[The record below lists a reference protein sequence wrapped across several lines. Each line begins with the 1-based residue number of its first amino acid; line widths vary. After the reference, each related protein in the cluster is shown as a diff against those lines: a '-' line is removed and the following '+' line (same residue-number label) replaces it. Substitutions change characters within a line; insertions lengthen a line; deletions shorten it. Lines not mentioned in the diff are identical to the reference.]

1 MLITGKNLKLL
12 KLSQNS
18 TLQSAI
24 LRMNKT
30 KFKIIFIVKKNN
42 IFLGT
47 LSDGDIRRALAEGA
61 KLLSKVN
68 KFYNK
73 NSIYISKSSKINN
86 NTKNIQKIFF
96 ENNIFSIP
104 VLDKKKIIGFYD
116 IRDFLTQNNGNSMVL
131 VMAGGFGKRLLP
143 LTKKIPKPMLPI
155 KGKPILQIILE
166 NLKKQNFKEVLIST
180 YYKASVIKKYFKSG
194 EKLKLK
200 IDYLYEK
207 SPLGTAG
214 CLKLLKKSIINNYE
228 NLLIINGDILTNLN
242 FQNIFDFHISH
253 RSDLTIGVKNIVVSN
268 DYGVIKG
275 DGIVFTDIE
284 EKPIN
289 SYNINA
295 GIYILKTKIIKK
307 IKFSKNLNMV
317 DVINQIKK
325 LNKKV
330 TVYPILENWNDIG
343 TIEVYKKYK

>member
-1 MLITGKNLKLL
+1 MLTKGKNLKALTL
-12 KLSQNS
+12 GQNS

-24 LRMNKT
+24 LIMNKT

-61 KLLSKVN
+61 DLSSLIN
-68 KFYNK
+68 RFYNK
-73 NSIYISKSSKINN
+73 NSVYISKFSKKFENI
-86 NTKNIQKIFF
+86 KSIQKIFF
-96 ENNIFSIP
+96 DKNIFSIP

-116 IRDFLTQNNGNSMVL
+116 IRDFLTQNFGNSLAL

-166 NLKKQNFKEVLIST
+166 NLKKQNFRDIYIST
-180 YYKASVIKKYFKSG
+180 HYKSEIIKKYFKSG
-194 EKLKLK
+194 KKFKLK
-200 IDYLYEK
+200 IDYLEEK
-207 SPLGTAG
+207 QPLGTAG
-214 CLKLLKKSIINNYE
+214 CLKLLKKNKISNYE
-228 NLLIINGDILTNLN
+228 YLLIINGDILTNIN

-253 RSDLTIGVKNIVVSN
+253 KSDLTIAVKNIVESN

-275 DGIVFTDIE
+275 KGIVFTDIE
-284 EKPIN
+284 EKPIS

-295 GIYILKTKIIKK
+295 GIYILNTRIIKK
-307 IKFSKNLNMV
+307 IRFKKNLNMV

-330 TVYPILENWNDIG
+330 TVYPIHENWNDIG
-343 TIEVYKKYK
+343 TLEVYKKLI